1 MAQMGWVP
9 IIWLVSEGQYLL
21 GKKIRDAR
29 QTVDVNDLVQMEVVG
44 ETWAGAAPYP
54 PPLIVQP
61 SSVVSQS
68 KKKPTYTYNVTFG
81 LFWRFLWC
89 SLHFVFWLF
98 FLFLNLHIFPPILGS
113 ELSFSWAAPAQA
125 GLKALPLKWQQPR
138 PVLSS
143 PPPPHPIISRVSGCR
158 RVYLP
163 LRRHFYPE
171 GRLLQF
177 HIGPFALSF
186 ILFMSSKVH

>member
-1 MAQMGWVP
+1 MYVIKCRYHLLEMVQMGWVP

-21 GKKIRDAR
+21 GKKINDAR

-81 LFWRFLWC
+81 LFGRFLWC

-98 FLFLNLHIFPPILGS
+98 FIFKFASFPSDFVLWAELLLSRACPGCTES
-113 ELSFSWAAPAQA
+113 SSPKVAATTAHPELSSSSSHHLQCVWMLAHVPAP
-125 GLKALPLKWQQPR
+125 
-138 PVLSS
+138 
-143 PPPPHPIISRVSGCR
+143 
-158 RVYLP
+158 
-163 LRRHFYPE
+163 
-171 GRLLQF
+171 
-177 HIGPFALSF
+177 
-186 ILFMSSKVH
+186 